1 MEPMIKTEIVTAEN
15 SQAFFE
21 RYNFLI
27 RCGFN
32 IASPEM
38 FDRELFDSVRTNYWR
53 AELTFAPQQYLDRG
67 LDKLPFEDLKALAY
81 GLNVGYGKSRDK
93 LTKNIKDALAAL
105 GFELPV
111 DNPLEPQ
118 VKKATM
124 IENAEPGK
132 AEQKENA
139 TLDPEYRAQPEE
151 GILEGVNE
159 TETSES
165 PAEGENKSDDV
176 PDADQEF

>member
-53 AELTFAPQQYLDRG
+53 VELTFDPKQYLDRG

-81 GLNVGYGKSRDK
+81 GLNVDYGKSRDK
-93 LTKNIKDALAAL
+93 LTKNIKDALTAL

-111 DNPLEPQ
+111 DDPLTPQ
-118 VKKATM
+118 VKKAT
-124 IENAEPGK
+124 IVENTGPEK
-132 AEQKENA
+132 TEEKENT
-139 TLDPEYRAQPEE
+139 TLDPEYRAQLEE
-151 GILEGVNE
+151 EILEGVS
-159 TETSES
+159 ETSES